1 MLKLKINRH
10 YLSCVAVIISD
21 FHIYLLVSTRECV
34 DLDHIGGLVLS
45 CRIVTPIIASII
57 RARATTTTADQQH
70 HHRSQQLCQH
80 QGSMLSI
87 SGKPGESDIT
97 SAIVEDLKSASENK
111 VNLLDSGSSYL
122 LQQTCRR

>member
-1 MLKLKINRH
+1 M
-10 YLSCVAVIISD
+10 CCEAVIIFD
-21 FHIYLLVSTRECV
+21 FHIYLVVSTRECD

-45 CRIVTPIIASII
+45 CRLVTPVIASII
-57 RARATTTTADQQH
+57 RAGATTTTADQQQ

-80 QGSMLSI
+80 QGLMLSI
-87 SGKPGESDIT
+87 AGKPGESDIT